1 MRWPRATFGILP
13 LPCFWTSP
21 PFNGPPVPGSPA
33 NRSYRVN
40 PAEGPRACV
49 RWDPSS
55 GQPHPLFP
63 SASFVAPQ
71 NDRMSRP
78 LATLLAAS
86 VLCSPAQAENKPSL
100 RQGGYF
106 KPEQGKAELDRIA
119 RKISN
124 PEAWKQRRT
133 AVRQGILEGA
143 GLHPLPRRT
152 PLNPLRHSRRS
163 HPGYTVENVALETAP
178 GLFLCG
184 NLYLPSD
191 PPGSMAAILCP
202 HGHARDPN
210 YTKEGRL
217 RPEMQYRC
225 ATLARMGAAV
235 FSYDMVGY
243 SDSRKQGWNHNH
255 GDQVLRLQCWNS
267 IRAVDFMLS
276 LPGIDPDRVGVTGAS
291 GGGTQTFL
299 LTALDNRIAAAA
311 PCVMVSAHFYGGCGC
326 ESGVPIHVR
335 PHHIT
340 NNTEIAALCAP
351 RPMMLISC
359 GGDWTANTPR
369 VEFPFV
375 QRIYEFYGRRNLVE
389 NAHLPKENH
398 DYGESKRQPMY
409 DFFTRHLKLDRSRWK
424 TADGAKMDE
433 SKVIIESH
441 QTLQVF
447 TEKHPLPRHALKA
460 NSRVEL
466 PR

>member
-1 MRWPRATFGILP
+1 
-13 LPCFWTSP
+13 
-21 PFNGPPVPGSPA
+21 
-33 NRSYRVN
+33 
-40 PAEGPRACV
+40 
-49 RWDPSS
+49 
-55 GQPHPLFP
+55 
-63 SASFVAPQ
+63 
-71 NDRMSRP
+71 MSRQ
-78 LATLLAAS
+78 LALLICA
-86 VLCSPAQAENKPSL
+86 VFLCAPAYPENRPSL
-100 RQGGYF
+100 RRGGYF

-119 RKISN
+119 KKISN
-124 PEAWKQRRT
+124 LGAWNKRRT

-184 NLYLPSD
+184 NLYLPST
-191 PPGSMAAILCP
+191 PPENMAAILCP
-202 HGHARDPN
+202 HGHARDPE
-210 YTKEGRL
+210 YVKEGRL

-235 FSYDMVGY
+235 FSYDMIGY
-243 SDSRKQGWNHNH
+243 SDSRKQGWSHNH
-255 GDQVLRLQCWNS
+255 GTQVLRLQCWNS

-276 LPGIDPDRVGVTGAS
+276 LPGIDPKRVGVTGAS

-299 LTALDNRIAAAA
+299 LTALDDRIAAAA
-311 PCVMVSAHFYGGCGC
+311 PCVMVSAHFFGGCAC
-326 ESGVPIHVR
+326 ESGVSIHVR

-359 GGDWTANTPR
+359 GGDWTANTPK

-375 QRIYEFYGRRNLVE
+375 QRIYELHGSRNMVE
-389 NAHLPKENH
+389 NAHLPDEGH

-409 DFFTRHLKLDRSRWK
+409 DFFSRHLKLDRGQWT
-424 TADGAKMDE
+424 TAAGTRMDE
-433 SKVIIESH
+433 SSVVLESH

-447 TEKHPLPRHALKA
+447 TEAHPLPGHALKP
-460 NSRVEL
+460 NSRVTL

>member
-1 MRWPRATFGILP
+1 
-13 LPCFWTSP
+13 
-21 PFNGPPVPGSPA
+21 
-33 NRSYRVN
+33 
-40 PAEGPRACV
+40 
-49 RWDPSS
+49 
-55 GQPHPLFP
+55 
-63 SASFVAPQ
+63 
-71 NDRMSRP
+71 MSR
-78 LATLLAAS
+78 LLALFFCAAA
-86 VLCSPAQAENKPSL
+86 LCCPAYSENKPSL
-100 RQGGYF
+100 RRGGHF
-106 KPEQGKAELDRIA
+106 KPDQGKAELDRIA
-119 RKISN
+119 KKI
-124 PEAWKQRRT
+124 PDLGAWKTRRA
-133 AVRQGILEGA
+133 AVRQGILKGA
-143 GLHPLPRRT
+143 ALHPLPRRT
-152 PLNPLRHSRRS
+152 PLNPLHHSKRS

-184 NLYLPSD
+184 NLYLPSN
-191 PPGSMAAILCP
+191 PSENMAAILCP

-235 FSYDMVGY
+235 FSYDMIGY

-276 LPGIDPDRVGVTGAS
+276 LPKVDPKRIGVTGAS

-299 LTALDNRIAAAA
+299 LTALDDRIAAAA

-351 RPMMLISC
+351 RPMLLISC
-359 GGDWTANTPR
+359 GGDWTAQTPR

-409 DFFTRHLKLDRSRWK
+409 DFFARHLKLKGGKWK
-424 TADGAKMDE
+424 TADGTKMDE
-433 SKVIIESH
+433 SKVVLESH

-447 TEKHPLPRHALKA
+447 TEKHPLPRHALKP

>member
-1 MRWPRATFGILP
+1 
-13 LPCFWTSP
+13 
-21 PFNGPPVPGSPA
+21 
-33 NRSYRVN
+33 
-40 PAEGPRACV
+40 
-49 RWDPSS
+49 
-55 GQPHPLFP
+55 
-63 SASFVAPQ
+63 
-71 NDRMSRP
+71 MSR
-78 LATLLAAS
+78 LLALLTCAICLCPAAS
-86 VLCSPAQAENKPSL
+86 PENKPSL
-100 RQGGYF
+100 RRGGYF
-106 KPEQGKAELDRIA
+106 KPDQGKAELDRIA
-119 RKISN
+119 KKI
-124 PEAWKQRRT
+124 PDLEAWNKRRA

-152 PLNPLRHSRRS
+152 PLNPRRHSRRS

-178 GLFLCG
+178 GFFLCG
-184 NLYLPSD
+184 NLYLPST
-191 PPGSMAAILCP
+191 PPESMAAILCP
-202 HGHARDPN
+202 HGHARDPK
-210 YTKEGRL
+210 YVKEGRL

-235 FSYDMVGY
+235 FSYDMIGY

-255 GDQVLRLQCWNS
+255 GTQVLRLQCWNS

-276 LPGIDPDRVGVTGAS
+276 LPGIDPKRVGVTGAS

-299 LTALDNRIAAAA
+299 LTALDDRITAAA
-311 PCVMVSAHFYGGCGC
+311 PCVMVSAHFFCGCAC

-359 GGDWTANTPR
+359 GGDWTANTPK

-375 QRIYEFYGRRNLVE
+375 QRIYQLHGRRKMVE
-389 NAHLPKENH
+389 NAHLPDEGH

-409 DFFTRHLKLDRSRWK
+409 DFFARHLKLDRGKWT
-424 TADGAKMDE
+424 TATGTRMDE
-433 SKVIIESH
+433 STVVLESH

-447 TEKHPLPRHALKA
+447 TEAHPLPGHALKP
-460 NSRVEL
+460 NSRVTL

>member
-13 LPCFWTSP
+13 LPCFWTSS

-86 VLCSPAQAENKPSL
+86 VLCSLAQAENKPSL
-100 RQGGYF
+100 RRGGYF
-106 KPEQGKAELDRIA
+106 KSEQGKAELDRIA
-119 RKISN
+119 KKISN
-124 PEAWKQRRT
+124 PEAWEQRRT

-184 NLYLPSD
+184 NLYLPSN
-191 PPGSMAAILCP
+191 PPESMAAILCP

-276 LPGIDPDRVGVTGAS
+276 LPRVDPGRVGVTGAS

-375 QRIYEFYGRRNLVE
+375 QRIYEFYGRGNLVE
-389 NAHLPKENH
+389 NAHLPKEGH

-409 DFFTRHLKLDRSRWK
+409 DFFARHLKLDRSRGK

-433 SKVIIESH
+433 SKVVIESH

>member
-1 MRWPRATFGILP
+1 
-13 LPCFWTSP
+13 
-21 PFNGPPVPGSPA
+21 
-33 NRSYRVN
+33 
-40 PAEGPRACV
+40 
-49 RWDPSS
+49 
-55 GQPHPLFP
+55 
-63 SASFVAPQ
+63 
-71 NDRMSRP
+71 MSR
-78 LATLLAAS
+78 LLALLTCAICLCPAAS
-86 VLCSPAQAENKPSL
+86 PENKPSL
-100 RQGGYF
+100 RRGGYF
-106 KPEQGKAELDRIA
+106 KPDQGKAELDRIA
-119 RKISN
+119 KKI
-124 PEAWKQRRT
+124 PDLEAWNKRRA

-152 PLNPLRHSRRS
+152 PLNPRRHSRRS

-178 GLFLCG
+178 GFFLCG
-184 NLYLPSD
+184 NLYLPSK
-191 PPGSMAAILCP
+191 PPESMAAILCP
-202 HGHARDPN
+202 HGHARDPK
-210 YTKEGRL
+210 YVKEGRL

-235 FSYDMVGY
+235 FSYDMIGY
-243 SDSRKQGWNHNH
+243 SDSRKQGWSHNH
-255 GDQVLRLQCWNS
+255 GTQVLRLQCWNS

-276 LPGIDPDRVGVTGAS
+276 LPGIDPKRVGVTGAS

-299 LTALDNRIAAAA
+299 LTALDDRITAAA
-311 PCVMVSAHFYGGCGC
+311 PCVMVSAHFFGGCAC

-359 GGDWTANTPR
+359 GGDWTANTPK

-375 QRIYEFYGRRNLVE
+375 QRIYELHGSRKMVE
-389 NAHLPKENH
+389 NAHLPDEGH

-409 DFFTRHLKLDRSRWK
+409 DFFARHLKLDRGKWT
-424 TADGAKMDE
+424 TATGTRMDE
-433 SKVIIESH
+433 STVVLESH

-447 TEKHPLPRHALKA
+447 TEAHPLPGHALKP
-460 NSRVEL
+460 NSKVTL

>member
-1 MRWPRATFGILP
+1 MPR
-13 LPCFWTSP
+13 
-21 PFNGPPVPGSPA
+21 
-33 NRSYRVN
+33 
-40 PAEGPRACV
+40 
-49 RWDPSS
+49 
-55 GQPHPLFP
+55 
-63 SASFVAPQ
+63 
-71 NDRMSRP
+71 
-78 LATLLAAS
+78 LLALFFCAAA
-86 VLCSPAQAENKPSL
+86 LCCPVYSENKPSL
-100 RQGGYF
+100 RRGGHF
-106 KPEQGKAELDRIA
+106 KPDQGKAELDRIA
-119 RKISN
+119 KKI
-124 PEAWKQRRT
+124 PDLGAWKKRRA
-133 AVRQGILEGA
+133 AVRQGILKGA

-152 PLNPLRHSRRS
+152 PLNPLRHSKRS

-184 NLYLPSD
+184 NLYLPANPSE
-191 PPGSMAAILCP
+191 SMAAILCP
-202 HGHARDPN
+202 HGHSRDPN

-267 IRAVDFMLS
+267 IRAVDFILS
-276 LPGIDPDRVGVTGAS
+276 LPKVDPKRIGVTGAS

-299 LTALDNRIAAAA
+299 LTALDDRIAAAA
-311 PCVMVSAHFYGGCGC
+311 PCVMVSAHFYGGCAC

-359 GGDWTANTPR
+359 GGDWTAHTPK

-375 QRIYEFYGRRNLVE
+375 QRIYGFYGRKNLVE
-389 NAHLPKENH
+389 NAHLAKEGH

-409 DFFTRHLKLDRSRWK
+409 DFFARHLKLKGGKWK
-424 TADGAKMDE
+424 TADGTKMDE
-433 SKVIIESH
+433 SKVVLESH

-447 TEKHPLPRHALKA
+447 TGKHPLPKHALKP
-460 NSRVEL
+460 NSRVDL

>member
-1 MRWPRATFGILP
+1 
-13 LPCFWTSP
+13 
-21 PFNGPPVPGSPA
+21 
-33 NRSYRVN
+33 
-40 PAEGPRACV
+40 
-49 RWDPSS
+49 
-55 GQPHPLFP
+55 
-63 SASFVAPQ
+63 
-71 NDRMSRP
+71 MSR
-78 LATLLAAS
+78 LLALLTCAIC
-86 VLCSPAQAENKPSL
+86 LCPAAYPENKPSL
-100 RQGGYF
+100 RRGGYF
-106 KPEQGKAELDRIA
+106 KPDQGKAELDRIA
-119 RKISN
+119 KKI
-124 PEAWKQRRT
+124 PDLEAWNKRRA

-152 PLNPLRHSRRS
+152 PLNPRRHSRRS

-178 GLFLCG
+178 GFFLCG
-184 NLYLPSD
+184 NLYLPST
-191 PPGSMAAILCP
+191 PPESMAAILCP
-202 HGHARDPN
+202 HGHARDPK
-210 YTKEGRL
+210 YVKEGRL

-235 FSYDMVGY
+235 FSYDMIGY
-243 SDSRKQGWNHNH
+243 SDSRKQGWSHNH
-255 GDQVLRLQCWNS
+255 GTQVLRLQCWNS

-276 LPGIDPDRVGVTGAS
+276 LPGIDPKRVGVTGAS

-299 LTALDNRIAAAA
+299 LTALDDRITAAA
-311 PCVMVSAHFYGGCGC
+311 PCVMVSAHFFGGCAC

-359 GGDWTANTPR
+359 GGDWTANTPK

-375 QRIYEFYGRRNLVE
+375 QRIYELHGSRKMVE
-389 NAHLPKENH
+389 NAHLPDEGH

-409 DFFTRHLKLDRSRWK
+409 DFFARHLKLDRGKWT
-424 TADGAKMDE
+424 TATGTRMDE
-433 SKVIIESH
+433 STVVLESH

-447 TEKHPLPRHALKA
+447 TEAHPLPGHALKP
-460 NSRVEL
+460 NSRVTL

>member
-1 MRWPRATFGILP
+1 
-13 LPCFWTSP
+13 
-21 PFNGPPVPGSPA
+21 
-33 NRSYRVN
+33 
-40 PAEGPRACV
+40 
-49 RWDPSS
+49 
-55 GQPHPLFP
+55 
-63 SASFVAPQ
+63 
-71 NDRMSRP
+71 MSRP

-86 VLCSPAQAENKPSL
+86 VLCSLAQAENKPSL
-100 RQGGYF
+100 RRGGYF

-119 RKISN
+119 KKISN
-124 PEAWKQRRT
+124 PEAWEQRRT

-152 PLNPLRHSRRS
+152 PLNPLHHSRRS

-276 LPGIDPDRVGVTGAS
+276 LPRVDPGRVGVTGAS

-389 NAHLPKENH
+389 NAHLPKEGH

-409 DFFTRHLKLDRSRWK
+409 DFFARHLKLDRSRWK

-433 SKVIIESH
+433 SKVVIESH

>member
-1 MRWPRATFGILP
+1 
-13 LPCFWTSP
+13 
-21 PFNGPPVPGSPA
+21 
-33 NRSYRVN
+33 
-40 PAEGPRACV
+40 
-49 RWDPSS
+49 
-55 GQPHPLFP
+55 
-63 SASFVAPQ
+63 
-71 NDRMSRP
+71 MSR
-78 LATLLAAS
+78 LLALLTCAICLCPAAS
-86 VLCSPAQAENKPSL
+86 PENKPSL
-100 RQGGYF
+100 RRGGYF
-106 KPEQGKAELDRIA
+106 KPDQGKAELDRIA
-119 RKISN
+119 KKI
-124 PEAWKQRRT
+124 PDLEAWNKRRA

-152 PLNPLRHSRRS
+152 PLNPRRHSRRS

-178 GLFLCG
+178 GFFLCG
-184 NLYLPSD
+184 NLYLPSK
-191 PPGSMAAILCP
+191 PPESMAAILCP
-202 HGHARDPN
+202 HGHARDPK
-210 YTKEGRL
+210 YVKEGRL

-235 FSYDMVGY
+235 FSYDMIGY
-243 SDSRKQGWNHNH
+243 SDSRKQGWSHNH
-255 GDQVLRLQCWNS
+255 GTQVLRLQCWNS

-276 LPGIDPDRVGVTGAS
+276 LPGIDPKRVGVTGAS

-299 LTALDNRIAAAA
+299 LTALDDRITAAA
-311 PCVMVSAHFYGGCGC
+311 PCVMVSAHFFGGCAC

-359 GGDWTANTPR
+359 GGDWTANTPK

-375 QRIYEFYGRRNLVE
+375 QRIYQLHGSRKMVE
-389 NAHLPKENH
+389 NAHLPDEGH

-409 DFFTRHLKLDRSRWK
+409 DFFARHLKLDRGKWT
-424 TADGAKMDE
+424 TATGTRMDE
-433 SKVIIESH
+433 STVVLESH

-447 TEKHPLPRHALKA
+447 TEAHPLPGHALKP
-460 NSRVEL
+460 NSRVTL

>member
-1 MRWPRATFGILP
+1 
-13 LPCFWTSP
+13 
-21 PFNGPPVPGSPA
+21 
-33 NRSYRVN
+33 
-40 PAEGPRACV
+40 
-49 RWDPSS
+49 
-55 GQPHPLFP
+55 
-63 SASFVAPQ
+63 
-71 NDRMSRP
+71 MSR
-78 LATLLAAS
+78 LLALLTCAICLCPAAS
-86 VLCSPAQAENKPSL
+86 PENKPSL
-100 RQGGYF
+100 RRGGYF
-106 KPEQGKAELDRIA
+106 KPDQGKAELDRIA
-119 RKISN
+119 KKI
-124 PEAWKQRRT
+124 PDLEAWNKRRA

-152 PLNPLRHSRRS
+152 PLNPRRHSRRS

-178 GLFLCG
+178 GFFLCG
-184 NLYLPSD
+184 NLYLPSK
-191 PPGSMAAILCP
+191 PPESMAAILCP
-202 HGHARDPN
+202 HGHARDPK
-210 YTKEGRL
+210 YAKEGRL

-235 FSYDMVGY
+235 FSYDMIGY
-243 SDSRKQGWNHNH
+243 SDSRKQGWSHNH
-255 GDQVLRLQCWNS
+255 GTQVLRLQCWNS

-276 LPGIDPDRVGVTGAS
+276 LPGIDPKRVGVTGAS

-299 LTALDNRIAAAA
+299 LTALDDRITAAA
-311 PCVMVSAHFYGGCGC
+311 PCVMVSAHFFGGCAC

-359 GGDWTANTPR
+359 GGDWTANTPK

-375 QRIYEFYGRRNLVE
+375 QRIYELHGSRKMVE
-389 NAHLPKENH
+389 NAHLPDEGH

-409 DFFTRHLKLDRSRWK
+409 DFFARHLKLDRGKWT
-424 TADGAKMDE
+424 TATGTRMDE
-433 SKVIIESH
+433 STVVLESH

-447 TEKHPLPRHALKA
+447 TEAHPLPGHALKP
-460 NSRVEL
+460 NSKVTL

>member
-1 MRWPRATFGILP
+1 
-13 LPCFWTSP
+13 
-21 PFNGPPVPGSPA
+21 
-33 NRSYRVN
+33 
-40 PAEGPRACV
+40 
-49 RWDPSS
+49 
-55 GQPHPLFP
+55 
-63 SASFVAPQ
+63 
-71 NDRMSRP
+71 MSR
-78 LATLLAAS
+78 LLALLTCAICLCPAAS
-86 VLCSPAQAENKPSL
+86 PENKPSL
-100 RQGGYF
+100 RRGGYF
-106 KPEQGKAELDRIA
+106 KPDQGKAELDRIA
-119 RKISN
+119 KKI
-124 PEAWKQRRT
+124 PDLEAWNKRRA

-152 PLNPLRHSRRS
+152 PLNPRRHSRRS

-178 GLFLCG
+178 GFFLCG
-184 NLYLPSD
+184 NLYLPSK
-191 PPGSMAAILCP
+191 PPESMAAILCP
-202 HGHARDPN
+202 HGHARDPK
-210 YTKEGRL
+210 YAKEGRL

-235 FSYDMVGY
+235 FSYDMIGY
-243 SDSRKQGWNHNH
+243 SDSRKQGWSHNH
-255 GDQVLRLQCWNS
+255 GTQVLRLQCWNS

-276 LPGIDPDRVGVTGAS
+276 LPGIDPKRVGVTGAS

-299 LTALDNRIAAAA
+299 LTALDGRITAAA
-311 PCVMVSAHFYGGCGC
+311 PCVMVSAHFFGGCAC

-359 GGDWTANTPR
+359 GGDWTANTPK

-375 QRIYEFYGRRNLVE
+375 QRIYELHGSRKMVE
-389 NAHLPKENH
+389 NAHLPDEGH

-409 DFFTRHLKLDRSRWK
+409 DFFARHLKLDRGKWT
-424 TADGAKMDE
+424 TATGTRMDE
-433 SKVIIESH
+433 STVVLESH

-447 TEKHPLPRHALKA
+447 TEAHPLPGHALKP
-460 NSRVEL
+460 NSRVTL

>member
-1 MRWPRATFGILP
+1 
-13 LPCFWTSP
+13 
-21 PFNGPPVPGSPA
+21 
-33 NRSYRVN
+33 
-40 PAEGPRACV
+40 
-49 RWDPSS
+49 
-55 GQPHPLFP
+55 
-63 SASFVAPQ
+63 
-71 NDRMSRP
+71 MSR
-78 LATLLAAS
+78 LLALLTCAICLCPAAS
-86 VLCSPAQAENKPSL
+86 PENKPSL
-100 RQGGYF
+100 RRGGYF
-106 KPEQGKAELDRIA
+106 KPDQGKAELDRIA
-119 RKISN
+119 KKI
-124 PEAWKQRRT
+124 PDLEAWNKRRA

-152 PLNPLRHSRRS
+152 PLNPRRHSRRS

-178 GLFLCG
+178 GFFLCG
-184 NLYLPSD
+184 NLYLPSK
-191 PPGSMAAILCP
+191 PPESMAAILCP
-202 HGHARDPN
+202 HGHARDPK
-210 YTKEGRL
+210 YVKEGRL

-235 FSYDMVGY
+235 FSYDMIGY
-243 SDSRKQGWNHNH
+243 SDSRKQGWSHNH
-255 GDQVLRLQCWNS
+255 GTQVLRLQCWNS

-276 LPGIDPDRVGVTGAS
+276 LPGIDPKRVGVTGAS

-299 LTALDNRIAAAA
+299 LTALDDRITAAA
-311 PCVMVSAHFYGGCGC
+311 PCVMVSAHFFGGCAC

-359 GGDWTANTPR
+359 GGDWTANTPK

-375 QRIYEFYGRRNLVE
+375 QRIYELHGSRKMVE
-389 NAHLPKENH
+389 NAHLPDEGH

-409 DFFTRHLKLDRSRWK
+409 DFFARHLKLDRGKWT
-424 TADGAKMDE
+424 TATGTRMDE
-433 SKVIIESH
+433 STVVLESH

-447 TEKHPLPRHALKA
+447 TEAHPLPGHALKP
-460 NSRVEL
+460 NSRVTL

>member
-1 MRWPRATFGILP
+1 
-13 LPCFWTSP
+13 
-21 PFNGPPVPGSPA
+21 
-33 NRSYRVN
+33 
-40 PAEGPRACV
+40 
-49 RWDPSS
+49 
-55 GQPHPLFP
+55 
-63 SASFVAPQ
+63 
-71 NDRMSRP
+71 MSR
-78 LATLLAAS
+78 LLALLTCAICLCPAAS
-86 VLCSPAQAENKPSL
+86 PENKPSL
-100 RQGGYF
+100 RRGGYF
-106 KPEQGKAELDRIA
+106 KPDQGKAELDRIA
-119 RKISN
+119 KKI
-124 PEAWKQRRT
+124 PDLEAWNKRRA

-152 PLNPLRHSRRS
+152 PLNPRRHSRRS

-178 GLFLCG
+178 GFFLCG
-184 NLYLPSD
+184 NLYLPSK
-191 PPGSMAAILCP
+191 PPESMAAILCP
-202 HGHARDPN
+202 HGHARDPK
-210 YTKEGRL
+210 YAKEGRL

-235 FSYDMVGY
+235 FSYDMIGY
-243 SDSRKQGWNHNH
+243 SDSRKQGWSHNH
-255 GDQVLRLQCWNS
+255 GTQVLRLQCWNS

-276 LPGIDPDRVGVTGAS
+276 LPGIDPKRVGVTGAS

-299 LTALDNRIAAAA
+299 LTALDGRITAAA
-311 PCVMVSAHFYGGCGC
+311 PCVMVSAHFFGGCAC

-359 GGDWTANTPR
+359 GGDWTANTPK

-375 QRIYEFYGRRNLVE
+375 QRIYQLHGSRKMVE
-389 NAHLPKENH
+389 NAHLPDEGH

-409 DFFTRHLKLDRSRWK
+409 DFFARHLKLDRGKWT
-424 TADGAKMDE
+424 TATGTRMDE
-433 SKVIIESH
+433 STVVLESH

-447 TEKHPLPRHALKA
+447 TEAHPLPGHALKP
-460 NSRVEL
+460 NSKVTL

>member
-1 MRWPRATFGILP
+1 
-13 LPCFWTSP
+13 
-21 PFNGPPVPGSPA
+21 
-33 NRSYRVN
+33 
-40 PAEGPRACV
+40 
-49 RWDPSS
+49 
-55 GQPHPLFP
+55 
-63 SASFVAPQ
+63 
-71 NDRMSRP
+71 MSR
-78 LATLLAAS
+78 LLALLTCAIC
-86 VLCSPAQAENKPSL
+86 LCPAAYPENKPSL
-100 RQGGYF
+100 RRGGYF
-106 KPEQGKAELDRIA
+106 KPDQGKAELDRIA
-119 RKISN
+119 KKI
-124 PEAWKQRRT
+124 PDLEAWNKRRA

-152 PLNPLRHSRRS
+152 PLNPRRHSRRS

-178 GLFLCG
+178 GFFLCG
-184 NLYLPSD
+184 NLYLPST
-191 PPGSMAAILCP
+191 PPESMAAILCP
-202 HGHARDPN
+202 HGHARDPK
-210 YTKEGRL
+210 YVKEGRL

-235 FSYDMVGY
+235 FSYDMIGY

-255 GDQVLRLQCWNS
+255 GTQVLRLQCWNS

-276 LPGIDPDRVGVTGAS
+276 LPGIDPKRVGVTGAS

-299 LTALDNRIAAAA
+299 LTALDDRITAAA
-311 PCVMVSAHFYGGCGC
+311 PCVMVSAHFFGGCAC

-359 GGDWTANTPR
+359 GGDWTANTPK

-375 QRIYEFYGRRNLVE
+375 QRIYELHGSRKMVE
-389 NAHLPKENH
+389 NAHLPDEGH

-409 DFFTRHLKLDRSRWK
+409 EFFARHLKLDRGKWT
-424 TADGAKMDE
+424 TATGTRMDE
-433 SKVIIESH
+433 STVVLESH

-447 TEKHPLPRHALKA
+447 TEAHPLPGHALKP
-460 NSRVEL
+460 NSRVTL

>member
-1 MRWPRATFGILP
+1 
-13 LPCFWTSP
+13 
-21 PFNGPPVPGSPA
+21 
-33 NRSYRVN
+33 
-40 PAEGPRACV
+40 
-49 RWDPSS
+49 
-55 GQPHPLFP
+55 
-63 SASFVAPQ
+63 
-71 NDRMSRP
+71 MSR
-78 LATLLAAS
+78 LLALLTCAICLCPAAS
-86 VLCSPAQAENKPSL
+86 PENKPSL
-100 RQGGYF
+100 RRGGYF
-106 KPEQGKAELDRIA
+106 KPDQGKAELDRIA
-119 RKISN
+119 KKI
-124 PEAWKQRRT
+124 PDLEAWNKRRA

-152 PLNPLRHSRRS
+152 PLNPRRHSRRS

-178 GLFLCG
+178 GFFLCG
-184 NLYLPSD
+184 NLYLPSK
-191 PPGSMAAILCP
+191 PPESMAAILCP
-202 HGHARDPN
+202 HGHARDPK
-210 YTKEGRL
+210 YVKEGRL

-235 FSYDMVGY
+235 FSYDMIGY
-243 SDSRKQGWNHNH
+243 SDSRKQGWSHNH
-255 GDQVLRLQCWNS
+255 GTQVLRLQCWNS

-276 LPGIDPDRVGVTGAS
+276 LPGIDPKRVGVTGAS

-299 LTALDNRIAAAA
+299 LTALDGRITAAA
-311 PCVMVSAHFYGGCGC
+311 PCVMVSAHFFGGCAC

-359 GGDWTANTPR
+359 GGDWTANTPK

-375 QRIYEFYGRRNLVE
+375 QRIYELHGSRKMVE
-389 NAHLPKENH
+389 NAHLPDEGH

-409 DFFTRHLKLDRSRWK
+409 DFFARHLKLDRGKWT
-424 TADGAKMDE
+424 TATGTRMDE
-433 SKVIIESH
+433 STVVLESH

-447 TEKHPLPRHALKA
+447 TEAHPLPGHALKP
-460 NSRVEL
+460 NSKVTL

>member
-1 MRWPRATFGILP
+1 
-13 LPCFWTSP
+13 
-21 PFNGPPVPGSPA
+21 
-33 NRSYRVN
+33 
-40 PAEGPRACV
+40 
-49 RWDPSS
+49 
-55 GQPHPLFP
+55 
-63 SASFVAPQ
+63 
-71 NDRMSRP
+71 MSR
-78 LATLLAAS
+78 LLALLTCAICLCPAAS
-86 VLCSPAQAENKPSL
+86 PENKPSL
-100 RQGGYF
+100 RRGGYF
-106 KPEQGKAELDRIA
+106 KPDQGKAELDRIA
-119 RKISN
+119 KKI
-124 PEAWKQRRT
+124 PDLEAWNKRRA

-152 PLNPLRHSRRS
+152 PLNPRRHSRRS

-178 GLFLCG
+178 GFFLCG
-184 NLYLPSD
+184 NLYLPSK
-191 PPGSMAAILCP
+191 PPESMAAILCP
-202 HGHARDPN
+202 HGHARDPK
-210 YTKEGRL
+210 YAKEGRL

-235 FSYDMVGY
+235 FSYDMIGY
-243 SDSRKQGWNHNH
+243 SDSRKQGWSHNH
-255 GDQVLRLQCWNS
+255 GTQVLRLQCWNS

-276 LPGIDPDRVGVTGAS
+276 LPGIDPKRVGVTGAS

-299 LTALDNRIAAAA
+299 LTALDGRITAAA
-311 PCVMVSAHFYGGCGC
+311 PCVMVSAHFFGGCAC

-359 GGDWTANTPR
+359 GGDWTANTPK

-375 QRIYEFYGRRNLVE
+375 QRIYELHGSRKMVE
-389 NAHLPKENH
+389 NAHLPDEGH

-409 DFFTRHLKLDRSRWK
+409 DFFARHLKLDRGKWT
-424 TADGAKMDE
+424 TATGTRMDE
-433 SKVIIESH
+433 STVVLESH

-447 TEKHPLPRHALKA
+447 TEAHPLPGHALKP
-460 NSRVEL
+460 NSKVTL

>member
-1 MRWPRATFGILP
+1 
-13 LPCFWTSP
+13 
-21 PFNGPPVPGSPA
+21 
-33 NRSYRVN
+33 
-40 PAEGPRACV
+40 
-49 RWDPSS
+49 
-55 GQPHPLFP
+55 
-63 SASFVAPQ
+63 
-71 NDRMSRP
+71 MSRQ
-78 LATLLAAS
+78 LALLICA
-86 VLCSPAQAENKPSL
+86 VFLCAPAYPENKPSL
-100 RQGGYF
+100 RRGGYF
-106 KPEQGKAELDRIA
+106 KPEQGRAELDRIA
-119 RKISN
+119 KKIPSLG
-124 PEAWKQRRT
+124 AWNKRRT

-184 NLYLPSD
+184 NLYLPST
-191 PPGSMAAILCP
+191 PPENMAAILCP
-202 HGHARDPN
+202 HGHARDPE
-210 YTKEGRL
+210 YVKEGRL

-235 FSYDMVGY
+235 FSYDMIGY
-243 SDSRKQGWNHNH
+243 SDSRKQGWSHNH
-255 GDQVLRLQCWNS
+255 GTQVLRLQCWNS

-276 LPGIDPDRVGVTGAS
+276 LPGIDPKRVGVTGAS

-299 LTALDNRIAAAA
+299 LTALDDRIAAAA
-311 PCVMVSAHFYGGCGC
+311 PCVMVSAHFFGGCAC
-326 ESGVPIHVR
+326 ESGLPIHVR

-359 GGDWTANTPR
+359 GGDWTANTPK

-375 QRIYEFYGRRNLVE
+375 QRIYELHGSRNMVE
-389 NAHLPKENH
+389 NAHLPDEGH

-409 DFFTRHLKLDRSRWK
+409 DFFARHLKLDRGQWT
-424 TADGAKMDE
+424 TAAGTRMDE
-433 SKVIIESH
+433 SSVVLESP
-441 QTLQVF
+441 QTPQVF
-447 TEKHPLPRHALKA
+447 TEAHPLPGHALKP
-460 NSRVEL
+460 NSRVTL